1 MAKKWDKLPEWTK
14 EQVAELV
21 AAVKADFDAGN
32 FSKELSAKLEE
43 RIVPEREV
51 YLTITSGK
59 SVIGAYDYYGDAR
72 IGFWH
77 PDYELFVAWKPD
89 DTTRLVSAFY
99 RDNGEEYLRSNLEA
113 TPIRKGR
120 R

>member
-1 MAKKWDKLPEWTK
+1 MTRKWDQLPGWTK
-14 EQVAELV
+14 EQVTELM

-32 FSKELSAKLEE
+32 FGKELSAKLEE
-43 RIVPEREV
+43 RAVPEREV

-72 IGFWH
+72 VGFWH

-89 DTTRLVSAFY
+89 APTRLVSVFY
-99 RDNGEEYLRSNLEA
+99 RKDGEEYLRSNLQA
-113 TPIRKGR
+113 TPIRKG
-120 R
+120 